1 MSTKLRSIVMFV
13 VVLGVG
19 AKRAEAEMKPEDPYM
34 VPEDPYADPPV
45 AAPSK
50 PVASTLT
57 VTPIIP
63 IVTPIIVPELE
74 PIRLAPPQHTIDG
87 PITFAGVTVFPS
99 GPLPKPFDRD
109 PTLVAGYVC
118 DVSGVLGS
126 YFDIDGCRP
135 ATIRDNSF
143 DDTSPEL
150 AAAIRAEYPEPSI
163 SFWAAHGWKL
173 MASGLGLLAIAS
185 IIRRRRRHARR
196 RAELASRRTQFQM
209 SAIDPSVA
217 EQHVAAW
224 ERGPTIV
231 PTAIAPSM
239 VAAPAPRRR
248 IAAGTDQPPIEGAPD
263 PDNVPAAGCREAA
276 PAPAHWYQPSPEP
289 PAPYPLTFPAFPEI
303 PHEMPHAAQTVML
316 EQYRWEASV
325 VQAVDDEAPTA
336 RGQHYSYL
344 EHGQD
349 YAIAF
354 PRGSQNDELEQTRAH
369 IERISRAETVRAET
383 VLAYPP
389 EPPQPRPSRMT
400 IRSHVPK
407 R

>member
-1 MSTKLRSIVMFV
+1 MATKLRSIVMFV

-19 AKRAEAEMKPEDPYM
+19 ANRAEAELKPEDPYM

-45 AAPSK
+45 AAPK
-50 PVASTLT
+50 PVSTLT

-74 PIRLAPPQHTIDG
+74 PVRMAPPQHTIDG
-87 PITFAGVTVFPS
+87 PITLAGITVFPS

-126 YFDIDGCRP
+126 YVDIDGCRP

-143 DDTSPEL
+143 DDASPEL
-150 AAAIRAEYPEPSI
+150 AAAIRTEYPEPSI

-173 MASGLGLLAIAS
+173 MAAGLGLLAITS

-217 EQHVAAW
+217 EQHVTAW

-239 VAAPAPRRR
+239 VASPAPRRR
-248 IAAGTDQPPIEGAPD
+248 IAAGTDQPPIEAAPD

-276 PAPAHWYQPSPEP
+276 PAPAHWYTPSPEP
-289 PAPYPLTFPAFPEI
+289 PAPYPLTFPAFTEI
-303 PHEMPHAAQTVML
+303 PPEMPHAAQTVML
-316 EQYRWEASV
+316 ERWEASV
-325 VQAVDDEAPTA
+325 AAVVDDEAPTT
-336 RGQHYSYL
+336 RGHGQHYSHL
-344 EHGQD
+344 EHQED

-369 IERISRAETVRAET
+369 IARAETVRAET

-400 IRSHVPK
+400 IRSHVVPK